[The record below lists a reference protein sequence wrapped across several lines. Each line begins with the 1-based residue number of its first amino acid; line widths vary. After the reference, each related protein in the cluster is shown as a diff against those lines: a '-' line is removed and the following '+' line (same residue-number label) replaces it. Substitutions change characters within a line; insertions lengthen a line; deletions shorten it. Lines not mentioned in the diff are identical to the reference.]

1 MQAAKL
7 FAGALAV
14 CVAVASQAQAEAPK
28 SGLKTGAFVNAFNV
42 RDVTGPAKGT
52 TLCYRCRYGGSP
64 VVSIF
69 AREMDEKTVDLVKKV
84 DAQIGK
90 NSDMKAF
97 VVLLTDDPD
106 ASEAKLA
113 EVAKKNKIEHTPLT
127 IFDGQAGPEAYQID
141 KEADVTVLMWN
152 SSRVKENFGFGKGKL
167 GEKDIEGIVAAAS
180 KLTK

>member
-14 CVAVASQAQAEAPK
+14 CVAVASQAQADSPK
-28 SGLKTGAFVNAFNV
+28 SGLKNGSFVNAFNV

-69 AREMDEKTVDLVKKV
+69 AREMDDKTVALVKKV

-90 NSDMKAF
+90 NSGMKAF

-106 ASEAKLA
+106 AAEGKLA

-127 IFDGQAGPEAYQID
+127 IFDGQAGPEKYEISKD
-141 KEADVTVLMWN
+141 ADVTVLMWN
-152 SSRVKENFGFGKGKL
+152 SSRVRENFGYGKGKL
-167 GEKDIEGIVAAAS
+167 GEKDIESIVQAATNLS
-180 KLTK
+180 K